1 MSNGKKYRPKSAI
14 KLELGA
20 YVLSTEIRNGR
31 DYLVLR
37 NVPNGWRVEWR
48 DDSHV
53 YSLLLS
59 VLLERGEGLE
69 EYLSH
74 WFAMIFMASTIFPDV
89 PMVAGYFK
97 LVEQYAKRHE
107 EHKDELT
114 DMEMRE
120 QIALAYAA
128 VDSTSE
134 KFDEMM
140 KAAEDEIRRNTE
152 VKKSEDVPEVAE

>member
-97 LVEQYAKRHE
+97 FFRRLVMVTWSSMMPRSAS
-107 EHKDELT
+107 
-114 DMEMRE
+114 M
-120 QIALAYAA
+120 
-128 VDSTSE
+128 STRSCC
-134 KFDEMM
+134 MVS
-140 KAAEDEIRRNTE
+140 R
-152 VKKSEDVPEVAE
+152 